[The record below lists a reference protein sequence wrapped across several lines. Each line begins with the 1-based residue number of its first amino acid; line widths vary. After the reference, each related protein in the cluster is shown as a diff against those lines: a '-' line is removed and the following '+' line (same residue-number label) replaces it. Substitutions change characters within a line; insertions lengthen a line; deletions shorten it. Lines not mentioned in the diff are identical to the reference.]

1 MAMGA
6 RENILARIR
15 KLQGRSGTTTEAEL
29 DAARTHIA
37 AHGIGPRPSM
47 PWTDLAARFSG
58 QCERLNTTHEEIVAV
73 EVLPLAVARYLK
85 SQSLS
90 SSLVGWPEYA
100 ALDWNGAGLDYAS
113 RPANG
118 GDASGL
124 TGCFCAIAETG
135 TLLLLGSPNTPKVT
149 ALLPETH
156 IAVVRKDRIVRTM
169 EDAFALMRKEVG
181 EPPRATFFVSGPSR
195 TADIE
200 QTIVIGAHG
209 PYRVHVILV

>member
-1 MAMGA
+1 MGA

-15 KLQGRSGTTTEAEL
+15 KLQGRSGATTEAEL
-29 DAARTHIA
+29 AAARAHIA
-37 AHGIGPRPSM
+37 AHRIGPLPSM

-58 QCERLNTTHEEIVAV
+58 QCERLNTTHEEIGAV
-73 EVLPLAVARYLK
+73 EALPVAVARYLE
-85 SQSLS
+85 SLSLS
-90 SSLVGWPEYA
+90 SSLAGWPQYA
-100 ALDWNGAGLDYAS
+100 ALDWRGAGLDYAS
-113 RPANG
+113 RPANSD
-118 GDASGL
+118 DASGL

-135 TLLLLGSPNTPKVT
+135 TLLLLGSTNTPKVT

-169 EDAFALMRKEVG
+169 EDAFALMREEVG

-209 PYRVHVILV
+209 PYRVHIVLI

>member
-1 MAMGA
+1 MGA

-15 KLQGRSGTTTEAEL
+15 KLQGRSGATTEAEL
-29 DAARTHIA
+29 AAARAHIA
-37 AHGIGPRPSM
+37 AHRIGPWPSM
-47 PWTDLAARFSG
+47 PWTDLAARFNG
-58 QCERLNTTHEEIVAV
+58 QCERLNTTHEEIDAV
-73 EVLPLAVARYLK
+73 DALPVAVARYLK

-90 SSLVGWPEYA
+90 SSLVGWPQYA
-100 ALDWNGAGLDYAS
+100 ALDWNGAGLDYEG
-113 RPANG
+113 RPANA

-135 TLLLLGSPNTPKVT
+135 TLLLLGSAKTPKVT

-156 IAVVRKDRIVRTM
+156 IAVVRKDRILRTM
-169 EDAFALMRKEVG
+169 EDAFALMRAEVG
-181 EPPRATFFVSGPSR
+181 EPPHATFFVSGPSR

-209 PYRVHVILV
+209 PYRVHAVLI

>member
-1 MAMGA
+1 MGMGA

-15 KLQGRSGTTTEAEL
+15 KLQGRSGATTEAEL
-29 DAARTHIA
+29 AAARAHIA
-37 AHGIGPRPSM
+37 AHRVGPRPSM
-47 PWTDLAARFSG
+47 PWTDLAARFNG
-58 QCERLNTTHEEIVAV
+58 QCERLNTTHEEIGAV
-73 EVLPLAVARYLK
+73 DTLPFAVARYLK

-90 SSLVGWPEYA
+90 SRLAGWTEYA
-100 ALDWNGAGLDYAS
+100 ALDWKAAGLDYAS

-118 GDASGL
+118 DDAIGL

-135 TLLLLGSPNTPKVT
+135 TLLLLGSAKTPKVT

-209 PYRVHVILV
+209 PYRVHVVLI